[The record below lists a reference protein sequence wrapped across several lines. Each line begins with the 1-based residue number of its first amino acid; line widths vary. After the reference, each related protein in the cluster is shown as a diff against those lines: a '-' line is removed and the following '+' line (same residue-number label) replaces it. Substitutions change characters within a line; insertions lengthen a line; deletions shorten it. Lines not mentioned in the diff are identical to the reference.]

1 MIIITNKPIFHI
13 LNSIVLPV
21 PERTNI
27 LSTVAVP
34 IKRQYLKHNVICS
47 HLAIVYP
54 TLNQLGYYNHT

>member
-13 LNSIVLPV
+13 LNSIVLP
-21 PERTNI
+21 
-27 LSTVAVP
+27 VAVP